1 MSPDAP
7 QDTTKDRPSSQAQVA
22 ATAALQ
28 SAASSTRRIAA
39 NTAPHMTT
47 NAPFIHDLRLM
58 GVRI

>member
-1 MSPDAP
+1 MSPEAP
-7 QDTTKDRPSSQAQVA
+7 QDEGQDRPSPQAQAA

-39 NTAPHMTT
+39 NTMPHMTT